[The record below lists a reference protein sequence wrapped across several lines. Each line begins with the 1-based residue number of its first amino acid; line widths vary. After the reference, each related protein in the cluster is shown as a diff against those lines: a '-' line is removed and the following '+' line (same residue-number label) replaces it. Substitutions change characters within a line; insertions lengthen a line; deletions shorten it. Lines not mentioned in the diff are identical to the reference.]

1 MPPHANYKYI
11 LFQSLL
17 LSGIIHPPDWTRHCY
32 PTRTATWTADHCPCG
47 AIYKWVSCPSS
58 LWLVLVASSWLVTGE
73 VPAGLVAEPVWPQ
86 SAAGEP
92 FLRAEIVTQPFPLI
106 AQARFLPPWLCKVT
120 QTMFSLVESKIW
132 NHGKRR
138 KWQLVSGI
146 DKIHHV
152 SPGEVSFFSLFVFW
166 WVVGGWKK
174 W

>member
-17 LSGIIHPPDWTRHCY
+17 LSGIIHPPDWTRHCSAEH
-32 PTRTATWTADHCPCG
+32 TATQTADHCPWG

-58 LWLVLVASSWLVTGE
+58 LWLVLDASFSLVTGE
-73 VPAGLVAEPVWPQ
+73 VLLACIGWTRGQLVSSWRAIPEGWDSD
-86 SAAGEP
+86 SALLSLP
-92 FLRAEIVTQPFPLI
+92 RQ
-106 AQARFLPPWLCKVT
+106 RFLPLWLCKVT
-120 QTMFSLVESKIW
+120 QTMFPWVSPKFGIMV
-132 NHGKRR
+132 RR

>member
-132 NHGKRR
+132 QG
-138 KWQLVSGI
+138 
-146 DKIHHV
+146 
-152 SPGEVSFFSLFVFW
+152 
-166 WVVGGWKK
+166 
-174 W
+174 